1 MGGLVFQRAGC
12 TPHAHPPRHRT
23 LYDAA
28 AVKLVLVEESIADE
42 LVPRVVEGVK
52 RMSVGM

>member
-1 MGGLVFQRAGC
+1 M
-12 TPHAHPPRHRT
+12 
-23 LYDAA
+23 
-28 AVKLVLVEESIADE
+28 KLVLVEECIVDE

>member
-12 TPHAHPPRHRT
+12 TPHADPYRHRT
-23 LYDAA
+23 FFHAA